1 MTQERPDRTT
11 VFRYALLQVPGTV
24 LVLVATVLLLKHT
37 AWSPWFVWAGF
48 GAWVLK
54 DIILF
59 FLVWPSY
66 RSSGGTDLMEG
77 RKGRVVRSCRPEGTV
92 EIYGALWKAVAD
104 DREQPLSS
112 GTVIRVCGRDRL
124 TLTVKAAST
133 EE

>member
-1 MTQERPDRTT
+1 MKRERPDWAT
-11 VFRYALLQVPGTV
+11 VFRYALLQVPGTI
-24 LVLVATVLLLKHT
+24 LVLVATILLLKHT
-37 AWSPWFVWAGF
+37 TWSAWIVWAGF

-54 DIILF
+54 DTILF
-59 FLVWPSY
+59 FWVWPSY
-66 RSSGGTDLMEG
+66 RSSEGSDLMEG

-104 DREQPLSS
+104 DREQPLSA

-124 TLTVKAAST
+124 TLVVKAASR